1 MARNKIEEIEES
13 KVEVKKRGRGR
24 PKKGET
30 LKKDLAIEKK
40 TTKQCKKD
48 QKHEESVKLAQVGD
62 QLQSAEA
69 LVAATFS
76 AKLPEYVEKRRIAFE
91 EELERF
97 KIANDVIIDAK
108 GGKVSH
114 YKLSNM
120 LSKPLTMVATPLKFT
135 AYDIALCAELYWD
148 CVAMANESI
157 VYIPTLQQLAG
168 LMGTTV
174 GTILDYKNST
184 DMSIRQTVERIY
196 DKFVD
201 FYTVKGLTNELNTI
215 MSIFALKAQYGLR
228 DNDTPQVTVN
238 NYTQT
243 VQQNSIDELEK
254 QFNMA
259 GKGIDVIDLEV

>member
-1 MARNKIEEIEES
+1 MARNKVEEIEES
-13 KVEVKKRGRGR
+13 KVEVRKRGRGR

-40 TTKQCKKD
+40 ITKQCKKD
-48 QKHEESVKLAQVGD
+48 QKHEESLKLAQVGD
-62 QLQSAEA
+62 KLQDAESLIA
-69 LVAATFS
+69 STFGE
-76 AKLPEYVEKRRIAFE
+76 KLPEYVEKRRIAFE

-97 KIANDVIIDAK
+97 KIDNDVIIDAK

-120 LSKPLTMVATPLKFT
+120 LSKPLTMLTRPLKFT

-148 CVAMANESI
+148 CVAMASERI
-157 VYIPTLQQLAG
+157 VYIPTVQQLSS
-168 LMGTTV
+168 LMGISV
-174 GTILDYKNST
+174 GTFVEYKNSN
-184 DMSIRQTVERIY
+184 DISIRQTVEKIY

-201 FYTVKGLTNELNTI
+201 FYMVKGLTNELNTI

-254 QFNMA
+254 QFNMNN
-259 GKGIDVIDLEV
+259 KSIVIDMEV